1 MKYLYFTIISLAL
14 FACSGSTEKQLDA
27 DIVNNPISAEDTSSK
42 EGVPMIVF
50 DKDLHDFGRVY
61 EGEKVTYAFRFQNTG
76 TGDLIIRSASGSCG
90 CTVPEYPKAPIKP
103 GGEGYIRV
111 SFDSRGRIGHNEKQV
126 TLIANTIPNNTVIAI
141 TADVT
146 EK

>member
-1 MKYLYFTIISLAL
+1 MKYFYLLVTAL
-14 FACSGSTEKQLDA
+14 LLWTCSESKDKQLDA
-27 DIVNNPISAEDTSSK
+27 DIVNNPISADDTSSK
-42 EGVPMIVF
+42 EGVPMMVF
-50 DKDLHDFGRVY
+50 DKDVHEFGRVY

-90 CTVPEYPKAPIKP
+90 CTVPEYPKEPIKP
-103 GGEGYIRV
+103 GQEGYIRV

-126 TLIANTIPNNTVIAI
+126 TLIANTIPNNTVISI

>member
-1 MKYLYFTIISLAL
+1 MKYLLIAFIPFFLL
-14 FACSGSTEKQLDA
+14 ACSGNNEKQLDS
-27 DIVNNPISAEDTSSK
+27 DIVNNPVSANDTSAK
-42 EGVPMIVF
+42 DGVPMLVF

-76 TGDLIIRSASGSCG
+76 TGDLIIRSATGSCG
-90 CTVPEYPKAPIKP
+90 CTIPEYPKEPIKP

-111 SFDSRGRIGHNEKQV
+111 SFDSHGRVGHNEKQV
-126 TLIANTIPNNTVIAI
+126 TLISNTIPNNTSISI